1 MSEQILK
8 ALMQL
13 FAIVARPESNTEDRR
28 IVVESFLRRQLNQ
41 ELVEE
46 YLKVFDDYYNLYQ
59 KKQKD
64 KNSRRRQISA
74 SSVKVL
80 KICTEINEELAQPQK
95 FIVLIQLLEFVK
107 SDNAEITDQEMEF
120 VNTVADTFNIM
131 TKEYNQIKDYV
142 LFPFSEIPDSD
153 SVLIIDGENKK
164 KFEKLHTKHMYVY
177 GLIGQVRVLNLVST
191 G

>member
-28 IVVESFLRRQLNQ
+28 TVVESFLKRQLNQ

-46 YLKVFDDYYNLYQ
+46 YLKIFDDYYNLYQ
-59 KKQKD
+59 NKQKD

-95 FIVLIQLLEFVK
+95 FIVLIQLLLE
-107 SDNAEITDQEMEF
+107 SN
-120 VNTVADTFNIM
+120 
-131 TKEYNQIKDYV
+131 
-142 LFPFSEIPDSD
+142 
-153 SVLIIDGENKK
+153 
-164 KFEKLHTKHMYVY
+164 
-177 GLIGQVRVLNLVST
+177 
-191 G
+191 